1 MDSWRV
7 CDLEEGSERKGV
19 RRREKERE
27 VNGEG
32 EVQRDAVTMWS
43 KLAGVEMVGLMGRKA
58 EKLGKQ
64 RK

>member
-27 VNGEG
+27 VSGEG
-32 EVQRDAVTMWS
+32 EVQRDAVTM
-43 KLAGVEMVGLMGRKA
+43 
-58 EKLGKQ
+58 
-64 RK
+64 

>member
-1 MDSWRV
+1 M

-32 EVQRDAVTMWS
+32 EVQRDAVTM
-43 KLAGVEMVGLMGRKA
+43 
-58 EKLGKQ
+58 
-64 RK
+64 